1 MEKEIQS
8 QILTT
13 TYYHNALYFITGKL
27 HVFELFEI
35 RHNPDSLKCG
45 IMQIRKIE
53 NEHTKISL
61 SLMYFL
67 DVYLV

>member
-1 MEKEIQS
+1 MKKEIQS

-13 TYYHNALYFITGKL
+13 TYYHNALHFITGKL
-27 HVFELFEI
+27 HVLELFEI

-45 IMQIRKIE
+45 IMRLRRIE
-53 NEHTKISL
+53 NEHTKMSL
-61 SLMYFL
+61 SLMYSL